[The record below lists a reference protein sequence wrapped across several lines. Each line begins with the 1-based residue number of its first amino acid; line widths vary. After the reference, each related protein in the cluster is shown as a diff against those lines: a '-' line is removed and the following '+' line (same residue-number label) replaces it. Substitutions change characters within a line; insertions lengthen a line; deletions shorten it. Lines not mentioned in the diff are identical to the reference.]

1 MKNKKA
7 KLLSILLSL
16 SMLGTAPVYGE
27 DFSDFSDNLVASDE
41 ADPEVS
47 VSSDDTSQD
56 SFQIEDPDS
65 ANEDSSFFSN
75 EEAETTSDFASDE
88 SDINEQGF
96 SDGEVSEEEIADTE
110 IADETSIIDYAN
122 AAPRASIVEADIE
135 IDPSI
140 TTTCNSYSGRNLEY
154 QNYTIWSSTVSSY
167 LTASPDGGLMRV
179 QAGALDGTLLVEYYD
194 SSYNYQRTV
203 TVPLSLPVFGAF
215 YESADNYY
223 VLSGQNNT
231 DHDDS
236 VEVYHI
242 TKYTKDWKALGSCGL
257 FGANTAYPFD
267 AGSARMV
274 INGNYL
280 FVRTCHEMY
289 NGHQA
294 NVTFSVDTSNMNI
307 VDKFT
312 GIWNTSN
319 GYIGHSFNQFIQVDN
334 GTLLGVDHKEA
345 REVCGFVLSKY
356 VSDISSGN
364 FQSGIATPCESLTF
378 MSLVNDT
385 SIHYNYTGASL
396 GAFEYSDSA
405 YLIAG
410 TKDTDN
416 TATTRDV
423 FITSMD
429 KSSGETFT
437 HFYSNY
443 AGTDDSALTPHLVKT
458 GNDSFILLWSNQ
470 GYVYYTAVDG
480 TGQQVGTTH
489 KMAGNLSDCAP
500 IVSNGK
506 VIWYTWKNQFNTFY
520 EISLNDLSSNHAVR
534 IENGHKYNYADKAE
548 NTLLTGTCRI
558 CGYQKQFSV
567 PVELDVQKKD
577 ASNTFFQEMKEIYQM
592 EPGGTADI
600 LWYSY
605 FASANKDY
613 DQITNWKISS
623 SDESIVS
630 VEQTDKNRGTI
641 TALKPGFVTLT
652 IQEQTNPSAVF
663 TAKVY
668 VNMISD
674 DTASWY
680 LPSSYFVFDGTEHK
694 PSVHLKVN
702 NKLLTEG
709 TDYEITY
716 DGDLINAGTV
726 KLTVTGIGAYTGSVE
741 TTYNIQKLSMSN
753 ASFSVAPAYYTG
765 SEVTPEVTVTHSGK
779 TLVKDR
785 DFIVTYHH
793 NIEPSSYYNSPW
805 VGIDGIG
812 NYQGYVT
819 KSFTISRADISSCT
833 VTLSDESLTYTGS
846 SLRPTVT
853 VKSGDKE
860 LTLNQDYYV
869 SYRNN
874 WDAGTASVIV
884 NGSGNYTG
892 SVTKDFQI
900 VPADISNYEVTLY
913 NDSFDYDGT
922 AKEQRYVRL
931 YSGTRWLSEDTDF
944 TVTYANNVN
953 AGTAS
958 AILTGTGN
966 YTGSVTK
973 DFTIKPLDISRY
985 SASLSQ
991 YSYTSDGTE
1000 KCPDVTVTYGDKTLA
1015 AGTDFTVSYKDNVK
1029 EGTATVT
1036 ITGAGN
1042 YTGIINTTFTITA
1055 APGKDDSDSGKDNP
1069 SKDDSGKDDSGKD
1082 NSGKDDS
1089 GKDNSGKDDSGKDN
1103 SSKNDSDKGNQNSS
1117 TPGNNNNNNNNGN
1130 TSGNNDQNN
1139 NGQNNNNTN
1148 NNNNNQNN
1156 SSNNEANNDT
1166 AITPVPAVINASDI
1180 TLTKSKKKANII
1192 TSIESDGKV
1201 SLKSSNTKVVKIS
1214 GTKVIPVNPGKANVT
1229 ITVTAGTRYAAA
1241 SKTVTITVIPAKTS
1255 LRSVKSTTAKQ
1266 ATVTWKKAKSISGY
1280 QISYSQNSSMKKAKT
1295 LTVKGSA
1302 TRATL
1307 KKLVSK
1313 KKYYVRIRTYKV
1325 VNGKKYYSKWS
1336 SKKSVK
1342 IK

>member
-140 TTTCNSYSGRNLEY
+140 TATCNSYSGRNLEY
-154 QNYTIWSSTVSSY
+154 QNYTVWSSTVSSY
-167 LTASPDGGLMRV
+167 LTTSPDGGLMRV

-236 VEVYHI
+236 VEVYHV

-280 FVRTCHEMY
+280 FVRTCHKMY

-294 NVTFSVDTSNMNI
+294 NVTFSVDTSSMNI

-312 GIWNTSN
+312 GVWNTSN
-319 GYIGHSFNQFIQVDN
+319 GYVSHSFNQFIQVDN
-334 GTLLGVDHKEA
+334 GTLLGVDHGEGYPTA
-345 REVCGFVLSKY
+345 LVLSKY

-364 FQSGIATPCESLTF
+364 FQSGIATPCKSLTF

-410 TKDTDN
+410 TKDTDS

-458 GNDSFILLWSNQ
+458 GNNSFILLWSNQ

-506 VIWYTWKNQFNTFY
+506 AIWYTWKNQFNTFY
-520 EISLNDLSSNHAVR
+520 EISLNDLSSNHAAR

-548 NTLLTGTCRI
+548 NALLTGTCRV

-577 ASNTFFQEMKEIYQM
+577 ASNTFYQEMKEIYQM

-630 VEQTDKNRGTI
+630 VEQTGKNTCTI
-641 TALKPGFVTLT
+641 TALKPGFATFT
-652 IQEQTNPSAVF
+652 IQEKTNPSAVF

-785 DFIVTYHH
+785 DFTVTYHN

-819 KSFTISRADISSCT
+819 KSFTINRADISSCT

-846 SLRPTVT
+846 SLRPTAT
-853 VKSGDKE
+853 VKSEDKE

-874 WDAGTASVIV
+874 WD
-884 NGSGNYTG
+884 
-892 SVTKDFQI
+892 
-900 VPADISNYEVTLY
+900 
-913 NDSFDYDGT
+913 
-922 AKEQRYVRL
+922 
-931 YSGTRWLSEDTDF
+931 
-944 TVTYANNVN
+944 

-1082 NSGKDDS
+1082 NSVKDDS

-1148 NNNNNQNN
+1148 NNSNNQNN

-1229 ITVTAGTRYAAA
+1229 ITVAAGTRYAAA

-1255 LRSVKSTTAKQ
+1255 LRSVKSKTAKQ

-1325 VNGKKYYSKWS
+1325 ISGKKYYSKWS

-1342 IK
+1342 IR

>member
-1 MKNKKA
+1 M
-7 KLLSILLSL
+7 
-16 SMLGTAPVYGE
+16 
-27 DFSDFSDNLVASDE
+27 
-41 ADPEVS
+41 
-47 VSSDDTSQD
+47 
-56 SFQIEDPDS
+56 
-65 ANEDSSFFSN
+65 
-75 EEAETTSDFASDE
+75 
-88 SDINEQGF
+88 
-96 SDGEVSEEEIADTE
+96 
-110 IADETSIIDYAN
+110 
-122 AAPRASIVEADIE
+122 
-135 IDPSI
+135 
-140 TTTCNSYSGRNLEY
+140 
-154 QNYTIWSSTVSSY
+154 
-167 LTASPDGGLMRV
+167 
-179 QAGALDGTLLVEYYD
+179 
-194 SSYNYQRTV
+194 

-236 VEVYHI
+236 VEVYHV

-280 FVRTCHEMY
+280 FVRTCHKMY

-294 NVTFSVDTSNMNI
+294 NVTFSVDTSSMNI

-312 GIWNTSN
+312 GVWNTSN
-319 GYIGHSFNQFIQVDN
+319 GYVSHSFNQFIQVDN
-334 GTLLGVDHKEA
+334 GTLLGVDHGEGYPTA
-345 REVCGFVLSKY
+345 LVLSKY

-364 FQSGIATPCESLTF
+364 FQSGIATPCKSLTF

-410 TKDTDN
+410 TKDTDS

-458 GNDSFILLWSNQ
+458 GNNSFILLWSNQ

-506 VIWYTWKNQFNTFY
+506 AIWYTWKNQFNTFY
-520 EISLNDLSSNHAVR
+520 EISLNDLSSNHAAR

-548 NTLLTGTCRI
+548 NALLTGTCRV

-577 ASNTFFQEMKEIYQM
+577 ASNTFYQEMKEIYQM

-630 VEQTDKNRGTI
+630 VEQTGKNTCTI
-641 TALKPGFVTLT
+641 TALKPGFATFT
-652 IQEQTNPSAVF
+652 IQEKTNPSAVF

-726 KLTVTGIGAYTGSVE
+726 KLTVTGIGVYTGSVE

-785 DFIVTYHH
+785 DFIVTYHN

-819 KSFTISRADISSCT
+819 KSFTINRADISSCT

-874 WDAGTASVIV
+874 WD
-884 NGSGNYTG
+884 
-892 SVTKDFQI
+892 
-900 VPADISNYEVTLY
+900 
-913 NDSFDYDGT
+913 
-922 AKEQRYVRL
+922 
-931 YSGTRWLSEDTDF
+931 
-944 TVTYANNVN
+944 

-1055 APGKDDSDSGKDNP
+1055 APDKDDSDAGKDNPGKDDSGKDDSGKN
-1069 SKDDSGKDDSGKD
+1069 DSGKDDSGKD

-1089 GKDNSGKDDSGKDN
+1089 GKDNSG
-1103 SSKNDSDKGNQNSS
+1103 KNDSDKGNQNSS

-1229 ITVTAGTRYAAA
+1229 ITVAAGTRYAAA

-1255 LRSVKSTTAKQ
+1255 LRSVKSKTAKQ

-1325 VNGKKYYSKWS
+1325 VSGKKYYSKWS

>member
-140 TTTCNSYSGRNLEY
+140 TATCNSYSGRNLEY
-154 QNYTIWSSTVSSY
+154 QNYTVWSSTVSSY
-167 LTASPDGGLMRV
+167 LTTSPDGGLMRV

-236 VEVYHI
+236 VEVYHV

-280 FVRTCHEMY
+280 FVRTCHKMY

-294 NVTFSVDTSNMNI
+294 NVTFSVDTSSMNI

-312 GIWNTSN
+312 GVWNTSN
-319 GYIGHSFNQFIQVDN
+319 GYVSHSFNQFIQVDN
-334 GTLLGVDHKEA
+334 GTLLGVDHGEGYPTA
-345 REVCGFVLSKY
+345 LVLSKY

-364 FQSGIATPCESLTF
+364 FQSGIATPCKSLTF

-410 TKDTDN
+410 TKDTDS

-458 GNDSFILLWSNQ
+458 GNNSFILLWSNQ

-506 VIWYTWKNQFNTFY
+506 AIWYTWKNQFNTFY
-520 EISLNDLSSNHAVR
+520 EISLNDLSSNHAAR

-548 NTLLTGTCRI
+548 NALLTGTCRV

-577 ASNTFFQEMKEIYQM
+577 ASNTFYQEMKEIYQM

-630 VEQTDKNRGTI
+630 VEQTGKNTCTI
-641 TALKPGFVTLT
+641 TALKPGFATFT
-652 IQEQTNPSAVF
+652 IQEKTNPSAVF

-779 TLVKDR
+779 ILVKDR
-785 DFIVTYHH
+785 DFIVTYHN

-819 KSFTISRADISSCT
+819 KSFTINRADISSCT

-846 SLRPTVT
+846 SLRPTAT

-874 WDAGTASVIV
+874 WD
-884 NGSGNYTG
+884 
-892 SVTKDFQI
+892 
-900 VPADISNYEVTLY
+900 
-913 NDSFDYDGT
+913 
-922 AKEQRYVRL
+922 
-931 YSGTRWLSEDTDF
+931 
-944 TVTYANNVN
+944 

-1055 APGKDDSDSGKDNP
+1055 APGKDDSDAGKDNP
-1069 SKDDSGKDDSGKD
+1069 GKDDSGKDDSGKDDSGKDDSGKGDSGKDDSGKDDSGKNDSGKDDSGKD

-1089 GKDNSGKDDSGKDN
+1089 GKDNSG
-1103 SSKNDSDKGNQNSS
+1103 KNDSDKGNQNSS

-1156 SSNNEANNDT
+1156 SSNNDT

-1229 ITVTAGTRYAAA
+1229 ITVAAGTRYAAA

-1255 LRSVKSTTAKQ
+1255 LRSVKSKTAKQ

-1325 VNGKKYYSKWS
+1325 VSGKKYYSKWS

-1342 IK
+1342 IR